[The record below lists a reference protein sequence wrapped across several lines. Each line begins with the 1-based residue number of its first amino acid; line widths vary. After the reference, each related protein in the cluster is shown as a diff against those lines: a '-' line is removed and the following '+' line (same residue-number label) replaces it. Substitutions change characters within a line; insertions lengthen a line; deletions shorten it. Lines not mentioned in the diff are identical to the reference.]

1 MNQTLL
7 LVDDHP
13 LFRRGVRD
21 LIINQCSIYEN
32 VIEADNGG
40 VALNMIK
47 RFAPKCVM
55 LDISMPGI
63 DGLRTLEMI
72 KQQYPQTQCVI
83 MSMYDKQEFVVD
95 ARSKGAQGYILKT
108 DSDNTILECLR
119 SVENGRDYVSSS
131 LSSKLEQ
138 ALPEPRTSSKDLECL
153 TRREKQV
160 LALIAKNHTSK
171 EIAQQLT
178 LSLRTVQNHR
188 VNICKKLHI
197 TGSNALLKIA
207 IENQAWL

>member
-1 MNQTLL
+1 MNETLL

-21 LIINQCSIYEN
+21 LIVSQSDLYKE
-32 VIEADNGG
+32 VIEADNGQD
-40 VALNMIK
+40 ALSMIK

-72 KQQYPQTQCVI
+72 KQQFPQTQCI
-83 MSMYDKQEFVVD
+83 ILSMYDKQEFVVQ
-95 ARSKGAQGYILKT
+95 ARVKGAQGYILKT
-108 DSDNTILECLR
+108 DSDSTILECLR
-119 SVENGRDYVSSS
+119 SVQNGRQYVSSALSGNLEKQLPDS
-131 LSSKLEQ
+131 L
-138 ALPEPRTSSKDLECL
+138 TSTRDLDRL
-153 TRREKQV
+153 TGREKEI
-160 LALIAKNHTSK
+160 LALIAKNCTSK
-171 EIAQQLT
+171 EIAHQLS

-188 VNICKKLHI
+188 VNICKKLRI
-197 TGSNALLKIA
+197 AGSNALLKVA

>member
-21 LIINQCSIYEN
+21 LIINQCNIYEK
-32 VIEADNGG
+32 VIEADSGG
-40 VALNMIK
+40 DALNMIK

-72 KQQYPQTQCVI
+72 KQQYPQTQCI
-83 MSMYDKQEFVVD
+83 ILSMYDKQEFVVQ

-119 SVENGRDYVSSS
+119 TIENGRDYVSSS

-138 ALPEPRTSSKDLECL
+138 QMPEPRTTSKDLECL

-160 LALIAKNHTSK
+160 LALIAKNYTSK

-197 TGSNALLKIA
+197 AGSNALLKIA

>member
-1 MNQTLL
+1 MNETLL

-21 LIINQCSIYEN
+21 LIVSQCNLYDE
-32 VIEADNGG
+32 VIEADNGQD
-40 VALNMIK
+40 ALNMIK
-47 RFAPKCVM
+47 RFTPKCVM

-72 KQQYPQTQCVI
+72 KQQFPHTLCI
-83 MSMYDKQEFVVD
+83 ILSMYDKQEFVVQ
-95 ARSKGAQGYILKT
+95 ARIKGAQGYILKT

-119 SVENGRDYVSSS
+119 SVENGRQYVSSA
-131 LSSKLEQ
+131 LSGNLEQ
-138 ALPEPRTSSKDLECL
+138 QLPEPLTSSKDLELL
-153 TRREKQV
+153 TDREKEI
-160 LALIAKNHTSK
+160 LALIARNYTSK
-171 EIAQQLT
+171 EIAHQLS

-188 VNICKKLHI
+188 VNVCKKLRI
-197 TGSNALLKIA
+197 AGSNALLKVA